1 MILVGRVKNFTL
13 FLRKNLILDLGL
25 YTSSKKGKKNC
36 EAENFYPIPFTVYL
50 TVLLCTRWM
59 EMMLSQQ
66 SHKWIPQQKIAD
78 LYFFLNY
85 LPVLSYVPL
94 NESVIL

>member
-36 EAENFYPIPFTVYL
+36 EVENFYPIPFTVYL

-78 LYFFLNY
+78 LYFFSE
-85 LPVLSYVPL
+85 LSTCVEFCPFK
-94 NESVIL
+94 